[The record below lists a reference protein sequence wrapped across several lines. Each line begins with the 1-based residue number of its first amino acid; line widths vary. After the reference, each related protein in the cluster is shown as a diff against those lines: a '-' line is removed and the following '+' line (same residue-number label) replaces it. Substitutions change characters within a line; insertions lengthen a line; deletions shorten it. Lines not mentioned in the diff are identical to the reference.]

1 MSSSIRTE
9 KVAQTIRETLMGL
22 LLRDVSDPR
31 LRDVMVTD
39 VKVSKDLHLAWVYY
53 DVRDAA
59 SLDPKKKS
67 EIEKGFKSATSFFRK
82 RIGQAMASKFTP
94 ELRFSVPLSVGGWIP
109 YPSALW
115 PLDCSSHY
123 KKIGRL

>member
-94 ELRFSVPLSVGGWIP
+94 ELRFQQDTHSGDVARIMSLIDQVSPKSSEGLSEE
-109 YPSALW
+109 
-115 PLDCSSHY
+115 
-123 KKIGRL
+123 